1 MYSLIDSSQHGFITG
16 RSCVTQLV
24 EVLDYIGSQLDNGDQ
39 VDVIYLDMSKAF
51 DKASHRKLLRKLRD
65 YGFSG
70 KLLAWLE
77 SYLHDRMQRVTALG
91 VNSQALPV
99 TTGVPQ
105 GSILGPMLFLL
116 YANSLPGAVKSS
128 HVSAFADDTEIFKSI
143 KSPTDAAILQDD
155 LSSLATWSSSAG
167 LMFNESKCKAQ
178 RITNPVSNTYHIN
191 EVLLGVTSAEKDLG
205 VIISDKLLWNKQVCD
220 QCAKSNRMLG
230 FVRRNTRSIKNA
242 SVRRVIYLTLVRS
255 HLGYATQVWAPRSK
269 ELIRKIERIQRRAS
283 KYILNLPFLCEEPY
297 KDRLIKL
304 ALLPVS

>member
-1 MYSLIDSSQHGFITG
+1 M
-16 RSCVTQLV
+16 TQLV
-24 EVLDYIGSQLDNGDQ
+24 EVLDYIGSQLDNGGQ
-39 VDVIYLDMSKAF
+39 VDVIYLGMSKAF
-51 DKASHRKLLRKLRD
+51 DKVSNHKLLRKLRD

-99 TTGVPQ
+99 TSGVAQ

-116 YANSLPGAVKSS
+116 CANSLPGAVKSS
-128 HVSAFADDTEIFKSI
+128 HVPTFADDSKIFKSI
-143 KSPTDAAILQDD
+143 KSPTDAAIRQDD

-178 RITNPVSNTYHIN
+178 RITRKHNPVSNTYHIN
-191 EVLLGVTSAEKDLG
+191 EVPLGVTSADDLG
-205 VIISDKLLWNKQVCD
+205 VIISDKLLWNRQVCD

-242 SVRRVIYLTLVRS
+242 SVRHVIYLTLVRS
-255 HLGYATQVWAPRSK
+255 HLGYATQVWAPQ
-269 ELIRKIERIQRRAS
+269 ELIRKIERIQRRATNTS
-283 KYILNLPFLCEEPY
+283 STCLSSVRNP
-297 KDRLIKL
+297 IKTD
-304 ALLPVS
+304 